1 MMLNR
6 SVILL
11 AALALP
17 LSLTAGT
24 SPRVPSREA
33 FVQGERPADERE
45 LFDRWMERRHRAA
58 PGYDWRAIEAANLRD
73 ALARAALDEK
83 AGAAGG
89 KAWHERGPVNQ
100 TGATAAAALRPDGK
114 TLLLATSQA
123 GVFSGLPGAGAWQ
136 RMTDTLGGY
145 VHGLVVA
152 DPPETWVTAV
162 YTYTDTRV
170 YVSRNR
176 GASWSAPR
184 GLPPL
189 TFVYEMIRDGG
200 NHRTVYV
207 LGQIYNGGYLP
218 FLARS
223 RDGGLS
229 FSVVWTGTDNERPG
243 IWTSRTGAGPLYLV
257 SHGELLASTDQG
269 SHFAS
274 LSQVTTA
281 FSNHAVLRGSEAGGP
296 TLYAAVGRGGPLS
309 TLYASED
316 GGRTWQSRF
325 TFNDVYPNDIRY
337 SGSLAASIQDPSLVF
352 FGAVN
357 GYRSADG
364 GRTFQKINDWTEYY
378 GDPTNK
384 MHADVNGIHAVVSQG
399 QERILFGTDGGTY
412 QSTDGGLSFQSLT
425 ETSLRSGQIYST
437 WSSASRPDLF
447 LAGTQDQGMQLSDP
461 SGGPAGA
468 ALTNTQLISGDYNGL
483 TAASHD
489 LSSVFSLY
497 PTIPPATGTLLL
509 LQGDDSGNLPRRF
522 SAALPKF
529 SVDIGF
535 FAASAADPDD
545 PETVYVAGDRIWKM
559 KHQVG
564 DSFSQTQMPQSFS
577 SGGDDY
583 VSALAIAPADHGVW
597 YAATVNGRLWYSRD
611 RGATWSESD
620 TTRDSEPQNSS
631 GALAVAADDPLTCY
645 MGGSGYGTPPVLVTH
660 DGGVTWTSLS
670 KGLPSTT
677 VWALAFDGSATPT
690 LYAATEAGPYAFD
703 ARAKAWKSLLGAGV
717 PPGRYFSVE
726 GVPSAGL
733 VRFGTWSRGVWDYV
747 APRR

>member
-1 MMLNR
+1 MMLTR
-6 SVILL
+6 SVTLL
-11 AALALP
+11 TTLTLSLA
-17 LSLTAGT
+17 LTAGT
-24 SPRVPSREA
+24 SPRIPSREA
-33 FVQGERPADERE
+33 LGPRARPVDERE

-58 PGYDWRAIEAANLRD
+58 PGYDWRAIEAANLRE
-73 ALARAALDEK
+73 ALARAALAEK
-83 AGAAGG
+83 AGAAA

-100 TGATAAAALRPDGK
+100 TGATAAAVLRPDGK

-123 GVFSGLPGAGAWQ
+123 GVFSGLPDAGAWQ

-145 VHGLVVA
+145 VHSLVVA
-152 DPPETWVTAV
+152 DPPETWVAAV

-176 GASWSAPR
+176 GTSWSAPR

-189 TFVYEMIRDGG
+189 AFVYEMIRDGG
-200 NHRTVYV
+200 NHKTVYL
-207 LGQIYNGGYLP
+207 LGQTYNGSYLP

-229 FSVVWTGTDNERPG
+229 FSVVWAGSDNERPG
-243 IWTSRTGAGPLYLV
+243 IWTSRTGAGPLYLLT
-257 SHGELLASTDQG
+257 HGEIFASANQG
-269 SHFAS
+269 SSFAS
-274 LSQVTTA
+274 LGQVVTT

-296 TLYAAVGRGGPLS
+296 TLYAAIGRGGSLS
-309 TLYASED
+309 TLYVSED
-316 GGRTWQSRF
+316 GGHTWQSRF
-325 TFNDVYPNDIRY
+325 TFTNASPNDLRY
-337 SGSLAASIQDPSLVF
+337 SGSLAASIQDPNLVF

-364 GRTFQKINDWTEYY
+364 GRSFQVINDWTEYY
-378 GDPTNK
+378 DDPANK
-384 MHADVNGIHAVVSQG
+384 LHADVNGIHVVVSQG

-425 ETSLRSGQIYST
+425 ENSLRSGQIYST

-447 LAGTQDQGMQLSDP
+447 LAGTQDQGMQISEP

-468 ALTNTQLISGDYNGL
+468 ALTDIQLISGDYNGL

-489 LSSVFSLY
+489 LSGVFALY
-497 PTIPPATGTLLL
+497 PTVPPATGTLLL
-509 LQGDDSGNLPRRF
+509 FQGDDSGNAPRRF
-522 SAALPKF
+522 STALPKF
-529 SVDIGF
+529 SGDIGF
-535 FAASAADPDD
+535 FATSAADPDD
-545 PETVYVAGDRIWKM
+545 PEAAYVAGDRIWRM
-559 KHQVG
+559 RHQG
-564 DSFSQTQMPQSFS
+564 GNSFSQSQLPQSFS
-577 SGGDDY
+577 GDGDDY
-583 VSALAIAPADHGVW
+583 VSALAIAPSDHNLW
-597 YAATVNGRLWYSRD
+597 YAATVNGHLWYSRD

-620 TTRDSEPQNSS
+620 TTQGSEPQYSS
-631 GALAVAADDPLTCY
+631 GALAVAAHDPLTCY

-660 DGGVTWTSLS
+660 DGGATWTSLS

-677 VWALAFDGSATPT
+677 VWALAFDGLATQT
-690 LYAATEAGPYAFD
+690 LYAATEAGPYAYD
-703 ARAKAWKSLLGAGV
+703 ARAKAWKSLLSAGV

-726 GVPSAGL
+726 SVPSAGL